1 MQQKYLLGC
10 DWGTSSFRLRLF
22 DIEKQ
27 IVEAE
32 ISSREG
38 VATTYRTWQASAHE
52 DTLTSELFF
61 RKELKRQIDF
71 LSEKGSVDLS
81 HVSII
86 LSGMASSSIGMKN
99 LAYANIPFS
108 LDGSSAETLKIESDN
123 MLPHDI
129 ILVSGIKTDHDVMRG
144 EETQL
149 LGLISLLKT
158 NKLCRDSAIFIFP
171 GTHSKHIYIRDNVID
186 TFKTY
191 MTGELYSLLGNY
203 SILRDS
209 VDISQLIMLSNEDRN
224 VFREG
229 VRASSDPCI
238 LNQLFSV
245 RTNQLFEIFD
255 LRQNAFYLSGLL
267 IGSELKCLS
276 NQNELPVFLCS
287 SSNLHDFYEIALDEL
302 GIIER
307 SIILPMEMMD
317 RATIAGQFILYNEQ
331 ISNRDDSQI
340 F

>member
-10 DWGTSSFRLRLF
+10 VWGTSSFRLRLF

-38 VATTYRTWQASAHE
+38 IAITYRAWQAEAQQ

-61 RKELKRQIDF
+61 RKELKRQIDL
-71 LSEKGSVDLS
+71 LSKKVSGDLS
-81 HVSII
+81 HVLII

-99 LAYANIPFS
+99 LAYANVPFS
-108 LDGSSAETLKIESDN
+108 LDGSSAETIKIESDGI
-123 MLPHDI
+123 LPNDI
-129 ILVSGIKTDHDVMRG
+129 VLVSGIKTDHDVMRG

-149 LGLISLLKT
+149 LGLIELLKIS
-158 NKLCRDSAIFIFP
+158 KQYKDDAIFIFP
-171 GTHSKHIYIRDNVID
+171 GTHSKHIYIRDNVMVN
-186 TFKTY
+186 FKTY
-191 MTGELYSLLGNY
+191 MTGEIYSLLGNY

-209 VDISQLIMLSNEDRN
+209 VDVSQLIMQSPEDRK
-224 VFREG
+224 VFRDG
-229 VRASSDPCI
+229 VSASSDACI
-238 LNQLFSV
+238 LHQLFSV
-245 RTNQLFEIFD
+245 RTNQLFEILN
-255 LRQNAFYLSGLL
+255 LRQNAFFLSGLL

-276 NQNELPVFLCS
+276 NQSELPVFLCS

-317 RATIAGQFILYNEQ
+317 RATIAGQYILYNEQ

>member
-1 MQQKYLLGC
+1 MQKKYLLGC

-22 DIEKQ
+22 NVEKQ

-38 VATTYRTWQASAHE
+38 VSTTYRTWQDSSHQY
-52 DTLTSELFF
+52 TLTSELFF
-61 RKELKRQIDF
+61 RKELKRHIDL
-71 LSEKGSVDLS
+71 LSEKVVGDLS
-81 HVSII
+81 HVSVI

-99 LAYANIPFS
+99 LEYANVPFF
-108 LDGSSAETLKIESDN
+108 LDGSNAVMLKIDSDDV
-123 MLPHDI
+123 LPHDI

-144 EETQL
+144 EETQM
-149 LGLISLLKT
+149 LGLISLLEI
-158 NKLCRDSAIFIFP
+158 NKSYRSSAIFIFP
-171 GTHSKHIYIRDNVID
+171 GTHSKHIYIRENVID

-191 MTGELYSLLGNY
+191 MTGELYNLLGNY

-209 VDISQLIMLSNEDRN
+209 VDISQLVMQSNEDRK

-229 VRASSDPCI
+229 IRASSDACI

-276 NQNELPVFLCS
+276 NENELPVFLCS

-317 RATIAGQFILYNEQ
+317 RATIAGQFILYSEQ
-331 ISNRDDSQI
+331 ISN
-340 F
+340 